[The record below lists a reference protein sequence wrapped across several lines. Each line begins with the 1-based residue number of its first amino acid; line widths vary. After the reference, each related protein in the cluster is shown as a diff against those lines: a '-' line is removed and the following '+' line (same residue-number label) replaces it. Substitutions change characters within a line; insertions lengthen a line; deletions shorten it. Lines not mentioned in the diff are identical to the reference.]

1 VYSPVP
7 DKSHSVDWK
16 TRFLLLL
23 AYAAGV
29 ALISQSS
36 VTVPCLNWEEGA
48 WFVYAFENGFWKGLV
63 TPQYGYYAFWT
74 NLATALGANA
84 VPLEFAPFVT
94 MSFAFALWLL
104 IAVLIIVPGSPFR
117 TTRQQI
123 LALVVVLFTFPMYAR
138 LHTHVSH
145 FFLGVCALTLLL
157 SQAPDRLHVWL
168 YRSVLLVAGM
178 TGVIAIFL
186 TPVFWYRWWRVRAA
200 RERLVQA
207 SILSVCAIVQ
217 LVVFIFDL
225 SVLEFAHGRSIQL
238 AALNPIVFVT
248 AIANKSVVGMLLTR
262 GVMEDL
268 GPVLISGIQTGSWAL
283 IGIGALGLCLAL
295 GFVVI
300 GGSGRS
306 RGDPSD
312 GTLLL
317 LSFVIVAGLSF
328 VGSTDA
334 SPNPRD
340 KLFLIVGHNRYAFL
354 PNVIVGFAL
363 ILHAV
368 SAHRNRW
375 KIWLY
380 RGLLGWIVLSAVVG
394 YALYRSSQPDWVQSC
409 PQWKSEVA
417 AWQRGESRHLT
428 INPPALSIRLHG
440 RGKSSR
446 DPSWAPKKRP
456 RL

>member
-1 VYSPVP
+1 VISPVL
-7 DKSHSVDWK
+7 DKSNSVDWK
-16 TRFLLLL
+16 TRLVLVL

-36 VTVPCLNWEEGA
+36 VTAPCLNWEEGA
-48 WFVYAFENGFWKGLV
+48 WFVYALQNGFWKGLV
-63 TPQYGYYAFWT
+63 TPQFGYYAFWT
-74 NLATALGANA
+74 SLATAFGANA
-84 VPLEFAPFVT
+84 VPLEFSPFVT
-94 MSFAFALWLL
+94 TSFAFALWLL
-104 IAVLIIVPGSPFR
+104 VAVLIVVPGSPFR

-123 LALVVVLFTFPMYAR
+123 LALAVVLFTFPMYAR
-138 LHTHVSH
+138 LHTHVAH

-157 SQAPDRLHVWL
+157 SRAPDRLHAWL
-168 YRSVLLVAGM
+168 YRAVLLVAGM
-178 TGVIAIFL
+178 TGVVAIFL

-207 SILSVCAIVQ
+207 SILSACAVVQ
-217 LVVFIFDL
+217 LVVFVFDL
-225 SVLEFAHGRSIQL
+225 SALEFAHGRGIQL
-238 AALNPIVFVT
+238 AALDPIVFVT
-248 AIANKSVVGMLLTR
+248 AVANKSVVGMLLTP

-268 GPVLISGIQTGSWAL
+268 GPVLISGIRTGSGIS
-283 IGIGALGLCLAL
+283 IGIGALVLCVAL
-295 GFVVI
+295 GFAII
-300 GGSGRS
+300 GDSSRS
-306 RGDPSD
+306 RGEPSH

-340 KLFLIVGHNRYAFL
+340 KLFLIAGHNRYAFL

-375 KIWLY
+375 KTWLY

-394 YALYRSSQPDWVQSC
+394 YVLYRSSQPDWVQSC
-409 PQWKSEVA
+409 PRWKSEVA
-417 AWQRGESRHLT
+417 AWRRGESRRLT
-428 INPPALSIRLHG
+428 INPPTLSIRLPG
-440 RGKSSR
+440 RVESSR
-446 DPSWAPKKRP
+446 DPARAPEERP
-456 RL
+456 RP